1 MFDDDMMRSRILNH
15 FDMSTLALSFIVFII
30 DILQLQLYSFTY
42 KFIFSDYFPGFSTEI
57 DD

>member
-42 KFIFSDYFPGFSTEI
+42 KGIFSDYFPGFSTEI

>member
-42 KFIFSDYFPGFSTEI
+42 KCIFSDYFPGFSTEI

>member
-42 KFIFSDYFPGFSTEI
+42 KSIFSDYFPGFSTEI